1 MGGFERIY
9 WKKNDKS
16 SIIEQIKSGDISLH
30 EDESMANQFNNYLTI
45 INDKINDEINP
56 SDKRLYI
63 FFKW

>member
-63 FFKW
+63 LFQW